1 MAGTKDRFV
10 FKEKLKM
17 TLKNP
22 TKKRVDKY
30 ESDKSD

>member
-10 FKEKLKM
+10 FKKKLSDLEKSLK
-17 TLKNP
+17 
-22 TKKRVDKY
+22 KKRVDKY